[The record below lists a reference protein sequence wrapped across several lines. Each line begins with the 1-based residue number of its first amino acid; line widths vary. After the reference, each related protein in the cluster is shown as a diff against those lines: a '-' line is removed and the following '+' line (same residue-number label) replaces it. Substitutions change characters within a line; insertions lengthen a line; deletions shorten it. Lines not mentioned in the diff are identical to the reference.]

1 MDSINI
7 LSKKYKLVHE
17 STLTNSG
24 TCNHGSLVISYRDQS
39 EDQLTDTILHECL
52 HSLDYACR
60 LGLEERQ
67 IHALSAL
74 IIDLLRTNP
83 ELAKRITKNHD

>member
-7 LSKKYKLVHE
+7 LSKKYKLVYE
-17 STLTNSG
+17 STQTSAGL
-24 TCNHGSLVISYRDQS
+24 CHHGSLVITYRDQS
-39 EDQLTDTILHECL
+39 DDQLTDTILHECL
-52 HSLDYACR
+52 HSLDYACS
-60 LGLEERQ
+60 LGLKEYQ

-83 ELAKRITKNHD
+83 ELAKRITKNYD